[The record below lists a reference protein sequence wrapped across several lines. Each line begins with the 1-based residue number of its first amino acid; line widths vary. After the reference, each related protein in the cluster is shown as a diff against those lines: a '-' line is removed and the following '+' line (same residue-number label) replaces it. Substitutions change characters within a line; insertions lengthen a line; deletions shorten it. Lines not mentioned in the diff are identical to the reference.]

1 MAYRI
6 HAKVKIDATR
16 LRAVRIERKLTQQ
29 SLAKQ
34 AGMPFTTVNRI
45 ESEVY
50 RSVEIITK
58 RALEAVLGVDLT
70 PSRWPTVAKGNLPR
84 GGRSPAPTRA
94 GDEVWSCNDT
104 PLRSARLDFTPPH
117 PPDSQRAR
125 LHQEVD

>member
-6 HAKVKIDATR
+6 HSKVKIDATR
-16 LRAVRIERKLTQQ
+16 LRAVRIERELTQQ

-50 RSVEIITK
+50 RSVELITK

-70 PSRWPTVAKGNLPR
+70 PSRRPTVAKGNLPR
-84 GGRSPAPTRA
+84 GGRSPNPTRA
-94 GDEVWSCNDT
+94 I
-104 PLRSARLDFTPPH
+104 
-117 PPDSQRAR
+117 
-125 LHQEVD
+125 

>member
-16 LRAVRIERKLTQQ
+16 LRAVRIERELTQQ

-70 PSRWPTVAKGNLPR
+70 PSRWPAVVKGNLPR

-94 GDEVWSCNDT
+94 M
-104 PLRSARLDFTPPH
+104 
-117 PPDSQRAR
+117 
-125 LHQEVD
+125 

>member
-1 MAYRI
+1 MAHRI
-6 HAKVKIDATR
+6 HAKVRIDATR
-16 LRAVRIERKLTQQ
+16 LRAVRIERELTQR

-45 ESEVY
+45 EGEVY

-70 PSRWPTVAKGNLPR
+70 PLRRPTVAKDTPPR

-94 GDEVWSCNDT
+94 M
-104 PLRSARLDFTPPH
+104 
-117 PPDSQRAR
+117 
-125 LHQEVD
+125 

>member
-16 LRAVRIERKLTQQ
+16 LRAVRLERELTQQ

-34 AGMPFTTVNRI
+34 AGMPFTTVDRI

-70 PSRWPTVAKGNLPR
+70 PSRWPTVAKDNLPR
-84 GGRSPAPTRA
+84 GGRSPNPTRA
-94 GDEVWSCNDT
+94 M
-104 PLRSARLDFTPPH
+104 
-117 PPDSQRAR
+117 
-125 LHQEVD
+125 

>member
-16 LRAVRIERKLTQQ
+16 LRAVRIEREFTQQ

-70 PSRWPTVAKGNLPR
+70 PSRWPTAAKDTLPR

-94 GDEVWSCNDT
+94 M
-104 PLRSARLDFTPPH
+104 
-117 PPDSQRAR
+117 
-125 LHQEVD
+125 

>member
-6 HAKVKIDATR
+6 HAKVKIDATL
-16 LRAVRIERKLTQQ
+16 LRAVRIERELTQQ

-70 PSRWPTVAKGNLPR
+70 PSRWVHGRR
-84 GGRSPAPTRA
+84 GQLAPERRIS
-94 GDEVWSCNDT
+94 GPN
-104 PLRSARLDFTPPH
+104 
-117 PPDSQRAR
+117 
-125 LHQEVD
+125 

>member
-1 MAYRI
+1 MAHRI

-16 LRAVRIERKLTQQ
+16 LQAVRIERELTQR

-45 ESEVY
+45 ESDVY

-70 PSRWPTVAKGNLPR
+70 PSRRPTVVNDNLPR
-84 GGRSPAPTRA
+84 GGSSPAPARA
-94 GDEVWSCNDT
+94 M
-104 PLRSARLDFTPPH
+104 
-117 PPDSQRAR
+117 
-125 LHQEVD
+125 

>member
-6 HAKVKIDATR
+6 HSKVRIDATR
-16 LRAVRIERKLTQQ
+16 LRAVRIERELTQQ

-50 RSVEIITK
+50 RSVELITK

-70 PSRWPTVAKGNLPR
+70 PSRRPTVAKGNLPR

-94 GDEVWSCNDT
+94 V
-104 PLRSARLDFTPPH
+104 
-117 PPDSQRAR
+117 
-125 LHQEVD
+125 

>member
-1 MAYRI
+1 MAHRI

-16 LRAVRIERKLTQQ
+16 LRAVRVEREFTQR

-45 ESEVY
+45 EGEVY

-70 PSRWPTVAKGNLPR
+70 PSHRPTVATDTPPR
-84 GGRSPAPTRA
+84 GGRSRAPTRA
-94 GDEVWSCNDT
+94 M
-104 PLRSARLDFTPPH
+104 
-117 PPDSQRAR
+117 
-125 LHQEVD
+125 

>member
-1 MAYRI
+1 MAYGI
-6 HAKVKIDATR
+6 HSKVRIDATR
-16 LRAVRIERKLTQQ
+16 LRAVRMEQQLTQQ

-70 PSRWPTVAKGNLPR
+70 PLRWVHGRKGQLAPERQITDPNRSRVGTR
-84 GGRSPAPTRA
+84 GTQ
-94 GDEVWSCNDT
+94 T
-104 PLRSARLDFTPPH
+104 
-117 PPDSQRAR
+117 
-125 LHQEVD
+125 

>member
-6 HAKVKIDATR
+6 HSKVKIDATR
-16 LRAVRIERKLTQQ
+16 LRAVRIERELTQQ

-70 PSRWPTVAKGNLPR
+70 PSRWPTVAKGDLPR

-94 GDEVWSCNDT
+94 M
-104 PLRSARLDFTPPH
+104 
-117 PPDSQRAR
+117 
-125 LHQEVD
+125 

>member
-16 LRAVRIERKLTQQ
+16 LRAIRIERELTQQ

-70 PSRWPTVAKGNLPR
+70 PSRWPAVVKGNLPR

-94 GDEVWSCNDT
+94 M
-104 PLRSARLDFTPPH
+104 
-117 PPDSQRAR
+117 
-125 LHQEVD
+125 

>member
-1 MAYRI
+1 MSYRI

-16 LRAVRIERKLTQQ
+16 LRAVRIERELTQQ

-70 PSRWPTVAKGNLPR
+70 PSRWPAVGKGNLPR

-94 GDEVWSCNDT
+94 M
-104 PLRSARLDFTPPH
+104 
-117 PPDSQRAR
+117 
-125 LHQEVD
+125 

>member
-6 HAKVKIDATR
+6 HSKVKIDATR
-16 LRAVRIERKLTQQ
+16 LRAVRIERELTQQ

-70 PSRWPTVAKGNLPR
+70 PSRRPTVVEGNLPR

-94 GDEVWSCNDT
+94 M
-104 PLRSARLDFTPPH
+104 
-117 PPDSQRAR
+117 
-125 LHQEVD
+125 